1 MFGEE
6 IAYFSAEM
14 TFSSSSSFTFFPLSK
29 RFVSVNCICYV
40 SYIST
45 YHVIKRV
52 TDSNMG
58 RICCFRLMYYHPRG
72 FPAYVIWKLKALVLV
87 WLVGCFL
94 HFETCNL

>member
-1 MFGEE
+1 MFGKE

-14 TFSSSSSFTFFPLSK
+14 TFSSSSSLTFPPFPNGLCL
-29 RFVSVNCICYV
+29 NCICYV

-52 TDSNMG
+52 TDSNMD

-87 WLVGCFL
+87 WLDGCFL